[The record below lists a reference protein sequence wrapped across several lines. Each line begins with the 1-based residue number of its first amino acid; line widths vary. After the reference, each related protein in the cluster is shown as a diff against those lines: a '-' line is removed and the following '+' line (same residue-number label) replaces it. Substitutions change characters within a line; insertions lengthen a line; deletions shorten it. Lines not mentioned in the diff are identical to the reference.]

1 MTFTSVDVIF
11 FLARPT
17 AWAERNCIMSSSPID
32 SNKVARIA
40 ELVNFL
46 NQLYGKISEHHFSY
60 LIKFKDY
67 TKIYA
72 FDVSDKTK
80 LEAMAKKAVEL
91 SDSGVDIW
99 HSVNPVNIEPT
110 DGKRGDELAVSYQ
123 TAVVADIDIRS
134 DAHKGDPSKF
144 ATDFDEAKSFLPFTS
159 SIIINSGYGLHAY
172 YIFDSPIKI
181 SDDNRE
187 EIKRRNNLLLDVIR
201 QQANGKKIDGV
212 GDLPRIL
219 RTPGTFNYKLG
230 KDNAPLCHIVENSGL
245 RFSSNELDEKL
256 NALAQT
262 QKNVPY
268 SKIVYT
274 SNNQYSHFSTQ
285 GQIFDDNPDLKEFRI
300 RRMLDYISVVDGE
313 YEKWLGV
320 GFALFNEGMNFS
332 VWEQWS
338 RTQPDFKEGE
348 CECKW
353 NGFHH
358 DPNGISIAS
367 LYQWATEGGYV
378 EKEIRNEWYQIH
390 PELKPSAKRN
400 MDETTKRGLDDA
412 IIWLDTLEPENFT
425 ADDARSIESIHK
437 VALAAAFGFSSS
449 VENFFKIIK
458 DAKAI
463 AKNRIKEADAGLTK
477 KLTDDE
483 LNNLTALVE
492 GINIKFLRRE
502 IDREITEIK
511 RAQNKFRVRQA
522 KEHAK
527 AEAIKH
533 AQEREQTVEDNI
545 QKLIELRAE
554 YMKNPSSE
562 LAAQIQDLILHT
574 CDVKIDRYTG
584 KISAV
589 KALRSLH

>member
-1 MTFTSVDVIF
+1 MIS
-11 FLARPT
+11 PT
-17 AWAERNCIMSSSPID
+17 ID
-32 SNKVARIA
+32 SDKSERIT
-40 ELVNFL
+40 ESITFFNM
-46 NQLYGKISEHHFSY
+46 LYGKIFECHFSY

-72 FDVSDKTK
+72 FNVSDKTQ
-80 LEAMAKKAVEL
+80 LEAMARKAIEL
-91 SDSGVDIW
+91 SDSGFDIW
-99 HSVNPVNIEPT
+99 HSVNPVSVEPT
-110 DGKRGDELAVSYQ
+110 DGKRGDEKSVSYQ

-134 DAHKGDPSKF
+134 DAHKGDPAKL
-144 ATDFDEAKSFLPFTS
+144 AADFDEAKSFLPFTP

-181 SDDNRE
+181 TDNNRE
-187 EIKRRNNLLLDVIR
+187 EIKRRNNLLLDIIR
-201 QQANGKKIDGV
+201 QRANGKKIDGV

-262 QKNVPY
+262 QKNVPH

-274 SNNQYSHFSTQ
+274 SNNQYNHFSTQ
-285 GQIFDDNPDLKEFRI
+285 GQNFDDNPDLKEFRI

-320 GFALFNEGMNFS
+320 GFALFNEGMALS

-338 RTQPDFKEGE
+338 RSQPEFKEGE
-348 CECKW
+348 CEQKW

-367 LYQWATEGGYV
+367 LYQWAIEGGYV
-378 EKEIRNEWYQIH
+378 EKEIRNDWYQIH

-400 MDETTKRGLDDA
+400 MDETTKQELDDA

-483 LNNLTALVE
+483 LNNLTAFVE

-502 IDREITEIK
+502 VDREITEIK
-511 RAQNKFRVRQA
+511 RAQNKFRLRQA
-522 KEHAK
+522 RDNAK

-562 LAAQIQDLILHT
+562 LAAQIQNLILHT

-589 KALRSLH
+589 KATQRNANLIFTYDPYIDGLFG